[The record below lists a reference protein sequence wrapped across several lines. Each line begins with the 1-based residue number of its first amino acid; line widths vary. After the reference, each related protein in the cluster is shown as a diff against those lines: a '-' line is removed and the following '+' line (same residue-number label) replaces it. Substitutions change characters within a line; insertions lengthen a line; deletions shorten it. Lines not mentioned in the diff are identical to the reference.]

1 MSVPIHFDITA
12 LAREIPDFFANNF
25 PGPKA
30 LALGGPVGL
39 LWACGCLALAG
50 HLKIRRGWL
59 TGYTRKLFHFLIFGS
74 VVVVHAIWQMPGV
87 CLFGAMTTA
96 VVVYALL
103 RGPGHFMY
111 EAMAREKDE
120 PRRTYYIVVAY
131 FATLIGGLLSS
142 IFFPDTAVLGY
153 LVCGFGDA
161 IAEPVGTRFGKHQYR
176 VPSFSG
182 VRAVRS
188 LEGSGSVFI
197 VSMLILILFMTFSPQ
212 FMPIARSALMAT
224 LIAGIS
230 TAVEAVTPHGWDN
243 LTLQVVPAFL
253 GAVLL

>member
-1 MSVPIHFDITA
+1 MTTFAKDI
-12 LAREIPDFFANNF
+12 LDFFITNF

-30 LALGGPVGL
+30 LVLGGPAGL
-39 LWACGCLALAG
+39 LWACACLMLAG
-50 HLKIRRGWL
+50 HLKIRRHWL

-74 VVVVHAIWQMPGV
+74 VVIVHAIWKTPGV
-87 CLFGAMTTA
+87 CLLGGMTTA
-96 VVVYALL
+96 VIAYALL

-142 IFFPDTAVLGY
+142 IFFPATAVLGY

-176 VPSFSG
+176 APA
-182 VRAVRS
+182 VRDVCAVRS
-188 LEGSGSVFI
+188 LEGSGSVLL
-197 VSMLILILFMTFSPQ
+197 VSMMTLILFLSFSPH
-212 FMPIARSALMAT
+212 FALTVRSALIAV
-224 LIAGIS
+224 LIAGVS
-230 TAVEAVTPHGWDN
+230 TAVEAVSPHGWDN
-243 LTLQVVPAFL
+243 TTLQVVPAWL

>member
-1 MSVPIHFDITA
+1 MISFAKDI
-12 LAREIPDFFANNF
+12 LDFFVTNF
-25 PGPKA
+25 PSAKT

-39 LWACGCLALAG
+39 LWAAGCLMLAG
-50 HLKIRRGWL
+50 HLKIRRRWM
-59 TGYTRKLFHFLIFGS
+59 TGYTRKLFHFLIFSS
-74 VVVVHAIWQMPGV
+74 VVAVHAVWKTPGV

-96 VVVYALL
+96 VIGYALL

-131 FATLIGGLLSS
+131 LATLMGGLLSS
-142 IFFPDTAVLGY
+142 IFFPHAAVLGY
-153 LVCGFGDA
+153 LVCGLGDA

-176 VPSFSG
+176 APAVRG

-188 LEGSGSVFI
+188 LEGSASVFL
-197 VSMLILILFMTFSPQ
+197 VSMLALIAFMAFSPR
-212 FMPIARSALMAT
+212 FALTAHSAFIAV
-224 LIAGIS
+224 LIAGVS
-230 TAVEAVTPHGWDN
+230 TAVEAVSPHGWDN
-243 LTLQVVPAFL
+243 TTLQVVPAWL